1 MSDSS
6 ENKPDVWL
14 EASKQIA
21 SKLGITYENGDLAVS
36 RGSIVKS
43 MGGWLGIAESILPT
57 LVFVFTYQLSS
68 NIWLSIVL
76 SGALSLAALVRQ
88 LIVRSAL
95 TQAVV
100 GALSIALTIWL
111 TLRDNNASDFFLQ
124 GLVTNSIY
132 LAVGLMSVL
141 VRWPIIGIVVGFLIG
156 EGFTWR
162 AKKSHFNRFVAATA
176 IWCGLYILRLG
187 IEIPLYLA
195 HNLSAL
201 GAAKLILGV
210 PFYAITLWLMWLV
223 VKPLIRRAS

>member
-1 MSDSS
+1 M
-6 ENKPDVWL
+6 
-14 EASKQIA
+14 
-21 SKLGITYENGDLAVS
+21 
-36 RGSIVKS
+36 KS

-162 AKKSHFNRFVAATA
+162 SKKSHFNRFVAATA

-201 GAAKLILGV
+201 GAAKLILGI